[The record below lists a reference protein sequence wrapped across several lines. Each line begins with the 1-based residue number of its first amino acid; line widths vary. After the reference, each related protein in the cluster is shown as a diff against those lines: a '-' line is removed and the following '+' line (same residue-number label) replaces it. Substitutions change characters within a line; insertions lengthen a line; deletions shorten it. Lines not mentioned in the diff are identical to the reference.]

1 MKVAIPTERN
11 LKKNDRVAKTFS
23 RAKTFTFISIKDG
36 RPFEYSVIE
45 NNASKFKQGAGPLA
59 ARTLKDNGI
68 TTLISGDIG
77 PGATTILEA
86 LGIEIYHTNSGKL
99 VKKVIEDW
107 LTQND

>member
-1 MKVAIPTERN
+1 MTSRKMK
-11 LKKNDRVAKTFS
+11 KKVSISLLLA
-23 RAKTFTFISIKDG
+23 FTFFIVSFI
-36 RPFEYSVIE
+36 
-45 NNASKFKQGAGPLA
+45 
-59 ARTLKDNGI
+59 TLKDYGI

-107 LTQND
+107 LTKNN